1 MDQIFSLSPC
11 RSDATFGWLLLFI
24 PVVCKIL
31 DGIATYTLTRVSF
44 TYSGYG
50 CRLGAGLFFQ
60 APVAAQLCRGTV
72 WGHWHSCHTA
82 ALGSPQMHARRPIST
97 PMADSG
103 TSAYNRNP
111 GGKNQ
116 YPPCHVTVLLSL
128 LNTITIYGCTIT
140 AGVNDLTLV
149 EALQRYH

>member
-1 MDQIFSLSPC
+1 
-11 RSDATFGWLLLFI
+11 
-24 PVVCKIL
+24 
-31 DGIATYTLTRVSF
+31 
-44 TYSGYG
+44 
-50 CRLGAGLFFQ
+50 
-60 APVAAQLCRGTV
+60 
-72 WGHWHSCHTA
+72 
-82 ALGSPQMHARRPIST
+82 MHARRPISA
-97 PMADSG
+97 PLADSG

-116 YPPCHVTVLLSL
+116 YPRRITSVLSCL